1 MPNLAFFVTPHG
13 FGHAA
18 RASAVMD
25 ALSRFPEPC
34 RFEIFTEA
42 PRWFFDDSVSSP
54 FGYHKVLTDIGFV
67 QNTPFQEDVRKT
79 LRHLESFFPLEAS
92 SVDRLAEKVTG
103 LGCCLVVCDISPLG
117 IAVGKKAGIPSVL
130 VENFT
135 WDWIYSAYVDVD
147 RRLAYYVDY
156 LRDLFSAADFHV
168 QTMPVCSRA
177 PDADLLAGP
186 ASRRPSTSVEAVRN
200 SLGIRRDCKM
210 VLVTCGGVETHYAG
224 SKKLEQVKNVHFVIP
239 AGAGERE
246 SAANVS
252 WIPQRGRISH
262 PDLIFASDAVIGKA
276 GYSTLAEVYA
286 AGVPFGY
293 IPRKIFPE
301 SVVLAEFIDREMPSL
316 RIGEDEFFDGSWTRH
331 LQTLLSLK
339 KQAAEENGKP
349 RDNGADTIAVF
360 LENKIASILQKNI
373 SEIVAFMA
381 QHFG

>member
-25 ALSRFPEPC
+25 ALSRMPEPEPC

-42 PRWFFDDSVSSP
+42 PRWFFEDSVSGP

-67 QNTPFQEDVRKT
+67 QNTPFQEDIRKT

-92 SVDRLAEKVTG
+92 SVDRLAEKVSR

-135 WDWIYSAYVDVD
+135 WDWIYSAYEDVD
-147 RRLAYYVDY
+147 RRIAYYVDH

-177 PDADLLAGP
+177 PDADLLTGP
-186 ASRRPSTSVEAVRN
+186 ASRRSSTSVEAVRN
-200 SLGIRRDCKM
+200 ALGIRRDCKM
-210 VLVTCGGVETHYAG
+210 VLITCGGVETHYG
-224 SKKLEQVKNVHFVIP
+224 FSEKLERVENVHFVIP
-239 AGAGERE
+239 AGAGKRQ

-252 WIPQRGRISH
+252 FVPQRGPVSH

-293 IPRKIFPE
+293 ISRKLFPE

-316 RIGEDEFFDGSWTRH
+316 PVGEAEFFDGSWTRH
-331 LQTLLSLK
+331 LPKLLSMK
-339 KQAAEENGKP
+339 KQVAEENGKS
-349 RDNGADTIAVF
+349 RNNGADAIAGF
-360 LENKIASILQKNI
+360 LGNLCARCR
-373 SEIVAFMA
+373 
-381 QHFG
+381 

>member
-25 ALSRFPEPC
+25 ALSRMPDPC

-103 LGCCLVVCDISPLG
+103 LGCGLVVCDISPLG

-147 RRLAYYVDY
+147 RRIAYYADY

-210 VLVTCGGVETHYAG
+210 VLVTCGGVETHYAC
-224 SKKLEQVKNVHFVIP
+224 SKKLEQVKNVHFIIP

-286 AGVPFGY
+286 ARVPFGY

-301 SVVLAEFIDREMPSL
+301 SVVLAEFIDRKMPSL
-316 RIGEDEFFDGSWTRH
+316 SIMEAEFFDGSWTRH
-331 LQTLLSLK
+331 LPKLLSMKRQL
-339 KQAAEENGKP
+339 AEENGEP
-349 RDNGADTIAVF
+349 IDNGADAIAVF
-360 LENKIASILQKNI
+360 LGDLCARY
-373 SEIVAFMA
+373 
-381 QHFG
+381 G